1 MFRSGGGSGASA
13 VGWRRRWRWNAQA
26 VDYEQLLRQ
35 WPQEDVHRVVAIAP
49 HEVGGERL
57 EGNRPAVGRDRR
69 LTTERVGVA
78 ASLVDA
84 GAGGRGAD
92 EVAHEDVGLAVGVAR
107 DEVGRVEVAL
117 PTFRSATLNGN
128 RARPTAAKCRPTA
141 RSGNTTGLMIVGLR
155 PPRRT

>member
-1 MFRSGGGSGASA
+1 
-13 VGWRRRWRWNAQA
+13 
-26 VDYEQLLRQ
+26 
-35 WPQEDVHRVVAIAP
+35 
-49 HEVGGERL
+49 L

-69 LTTERVGVA
+69 LTTERAGVA
-78 ASLVDA
+78 ATRVHADA
-84 GAGGRGAD
+84 NGRARHK
-92 EVAHEDVGLAVGVAR
+92 VAHEDVGLAVGVAR

-128 RARPTAAKCRPTA
+128 RGRPTAAKCRPTA